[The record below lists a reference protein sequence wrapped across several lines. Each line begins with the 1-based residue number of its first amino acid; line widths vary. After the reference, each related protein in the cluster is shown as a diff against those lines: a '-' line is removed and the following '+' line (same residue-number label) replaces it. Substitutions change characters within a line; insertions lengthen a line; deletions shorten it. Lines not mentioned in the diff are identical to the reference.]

1 MKKIF
6 TISFLIFTILLSL
19 LNNSY
24 AATPTLEQI
33 VNAFNN
39 CEIVKRWAN
48 SESGNSFLASNN
60 DTTLTITMVM
70 SNETTEVVY
79 SLDGDILST
88 TLTQD
93 NIAGAMASMYLIDSI
108 GQLHGYEDG
117 ELLATLNSEE
127 TMNYTLDNDGYEIKQ
142 FDNKDVSIKVDIT
155 KKIPLV
161 DFSNTYI
168 EVSDLKN
175 LKEYI
180 SGDGSAEKSKGNIYF
195 HKDGY
200 DGEYTLIVA
209 EKNELTENTYKSIL
223 SILEVMFD
231 SEEPVSYFQN
241 NFPNL
246 STSDK
251 ELQGI
256 KVEINPQKNDWEE
269 TLLDSDDTYKFV
281 RLTIDKNSV
290 IDSLNIDNNNISNV
304 VTNTGIVT
312 NNKQPINTNIINNII
327 INSIDKLPQ
336 TGNFFNIKDGLVL
349 LIIAATIFLT
359 FIVIKDIK
367 YKNINK

>member
-1 MKKIF
+1 MKKVFIF
-6 TISFLIFTILLSL
+6 SFLIFTILLSL
-19 LNNSY
+19 LNTSY

-48 SESGNSFLASNN
+48 SESENSFLASNN
-60 DTTLTITMVM
+60 DTTLTITVVM
-70 SNETTEVVY
+70 SNVTTEVVY
-79 SLDGDILST
+79 TLDGNILST

-93 NIAGAMASMYLIDSI
+93 NITGAMASMYLIDSI

-117 ELLATLNSEE
+117 ELFATLNSEE
-127 TMNYTLDNDGYEIKQ
+127 AMNYTLDNDGLEIKQ
-142 FDNKDVSIKVDIT
+142 FDNKHVSIKVDIT
-155 KKIPLV
+155 KKIPLA

-200 DGEYTLIVA
+200 DGEYSLIVA
-209 EKNELTENTYKSIL
+209 EKNALTENTYKSML

-231 SEEPVSYFQN
+231 SKEPVSYFQN

-246 STSDK
+246 STSNK
-251 ELQGI
+251 EFQGI
-256 KVEINPQKNDWEE
+256 KVEINPEKNDWEK
-269 TLLDSDDTYKFV
+269 TLLDSDDTYEFI

-290 IDSLNIDNNNISNV
+290 IDLLNIDNNNSSNI
-304 VTNTGIVT
+304 VTNTGTIT
-312 NNKQPINTNIINNII
+312 NNKQPINNNIINNII
-327 INSIDKLPQ
+327 INSTDKLPQ
-336 TGNFFNIKDGLVL
+336 TGDFFDLKDGLVL
-349 LIIAATIFLT
+349 LIITATILLT
-359 FIVIKDIK
+359 SIVIKNIK